1 MGSSLT
7 NPSLVNL
14 LLQLSK
20 ILLPMWWLIFQNCWY
35 HTLDYVLLNESKCK
49 QFGAKVLIHF
59 NASAFCYL
67 LTSVPLKS
75 SENLWFPDDFRGIE
89 VNYSILKRIYVN
101 RNIGAEMIKI
111 SIKWT
116 NIPSQQNPAQS
127 QR

>member
-1 MGSSLT
+1 M
-7 NPSLVNL
+7 
-14 LLQLSK
+14 LQ
-20 ILLPMWWLIFQNCWY
+20 
-35 HTLDYVLLNESKCK
+35 
-49 QFGAKVLIHF
+49 
-59 NASAFCYL
+59 AFCYL

-89 VNYSILKRIYVN
+89 VNYSILKSIYVN
-101 RNIGAEMIKI
+101 GDIGAERLKI